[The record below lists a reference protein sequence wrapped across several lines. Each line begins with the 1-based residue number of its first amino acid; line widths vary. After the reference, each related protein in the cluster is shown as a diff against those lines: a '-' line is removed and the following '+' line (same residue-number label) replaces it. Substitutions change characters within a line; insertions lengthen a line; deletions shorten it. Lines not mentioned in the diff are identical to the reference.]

1 MKLKFGVKEVVATGI
16 GTALFIVLTNAQ
28 IPFGI
33 IPNTALQSRVA
44 VLTFFS
50 AVFGPIVGGA
60 IGLIG
65 HALGD
70 AIFYG
75 SIYWSWVF
83 PDAMFGILMGVFA
96 AKFAIKD
103 GGFDGK
109 AIALFNVVQV
119 IANALAWILLA
130 PVLDI
135 LIYAEPAKKVFT
147 QGILAF
153 IGNIIVAAV
162 LGTLLAFAYSK
173 IGAKSSSLSKED

>member
-83 PDAMFGILMGVFA
+83 PDALFGILMGVFA

-162 LGTLLAFAYSK
+162 LGTLLAFA
-173 IGAKSSSLSKED
+173 

>member
-83 PDAMFGILMGVFA
+83 PDALFGILMGVFA

-109 AIALFNVVQV
+109 AIAL
-119 IANALAWILLA
+119 LM
-130 PVLDI
+130 
-135 LIYAEPAKKVFT
+135 
-147 QGILAF
+147 
-153 IGNIIVAAV
+153 
-162 LGTLLAFAYSK
+162 
-173 IGAKSSSLSKED
+173 

>member
-83 PDAMFGILMGVFA
+83 PDALFGILMGVFA

-119 IANALAWILLA
+119 TANALAWILLA

>member
-75 SIYWSWVF
+75 SIYWSGGF
-83 PDAMFGILMGVFA
+83 PDALFGILMGVFA

>member
-83 PDAMFGILMGVFA
+83 PDALFGILMGVFA

-135 LIYAEPAKKVFT
+135 LFYAEPAKKVFT

>member
-44 VLTFFS
+44 VLSFFS

-83 PDAMFGILMGVFA
+83 PDALFGILMGVFA

-162 LGTLLAFAYSK
+162 LGTRLAFAYSK

>member
-83 PDAMFGILMGVFA
+83 PDALFGILMGVFA

-162 LGTLLAFAYSK
+162 LGTLPAFAYSK

>member
-28 IPFGI
+28 ISFGI

-83 PDAMFGILMGVFA
+83 PDALFGILMGVFA